1 MNTDNISQH
10 IDALFPCKPF
20 RLISSTDRY
29 GFTDILR
36 EQFGLR
42 WRPRS
47 FATWVH
53 GWAWWEATRSEELA
67 IKNTDKEW
75 MRCVVANAHEKE
87 LLESEGFKHIWIGG
101 LPFAY
106 TFPSNLTR
114 FNGSLL
120 AMLPHSTESERLNK
134 HCFEYLDYIESIK
147 NNYSSVYV
155 SVYYLDKSDELISEI
170 SKRGLSFI
178 DGARPD
184 DANSLK
190 RMRAIFD
197 SFEFVTSNTMGSHI
211 IYSLYSGCKTS
222 LCGPMYSYD
231 ESIFLANGSP
241 QKHSNE
247 YIQQNLYILSNI
259 YLMSNFQFLFT
270 ETPINGFYSEEYGKQ
285 QVGYYNKLN
294 NIEIKH
300 ALQWHWRGQIRNYS
314 AGAMRRLQR
323 FIKSTT

>member
-10 IDALFPCKPF
+10 IDALYPCKPF

-36 EQFGLR
+36 EQFGLS

-47 FATWVH
+47 FATWIH
-53 GWAWWEATRSEELA
+53 GWAWWKATRPEELTF
-67 IKNTDKEW
+67 KNTDKEW
-75 MRCVVANAHEKE
+75 MRCVVANANEKK

-106 TFPSNLTR
+106 TLPSNLTR
-114 FNGSLL
+114 CNGSLL
-120 AMLPHSTESERLNK
+120 AMLPHSAESARLNK

-184 DANSLK
+184 DANSLR

-197 SFEFVTSNTMGSHI
+197 SFEFVTSNVMGSHI
-211 IYSLYSGCKTS
+211 IYALYSGCKTS
-222 LCGPMYSYD
+222 LCGTLYSYD
-231 ESIFLANGSP
+231 ESIFFANGNPHKFS
-241 QKHSNE
+241 KDF
-247 YIQQNLYILSNI
+247 IQNSLYNSSKK
-259 YLMSNFQFLFT
+259 YLKSNFPFLFT
-270 ETPINGFYSEEYGKQ
+270 GTPLNGFFSEEYGKI
-285 QVGYYNKLN
+285 QVGYYNKLK
-294 NIEIKH
+294 NIEIIH
-300 ALQWHWRGQIRNYS
+300 ALQWDLIGQIKGYS
-314 AGAMRRLQR
+314 SGAMRRLQR
-323 FIKSTT
+323 HIKLIT